1 MLLLRRHVG
10 YLLVEAGRGDGQ
22 WRHGLAGLNKSII
35 LPFYVKAVERAKC
48 VTNSLD

>member
-22 WRHGLAGLNKSII
+22 WRHGLAGLNKSI
-35 LPFYVKAVERAKC
+35 PFFVKAVERAKC
-48 VTNSLD
+48 VTD